1 MPFLCVRHR
10 ARAEPSSG
18 SPSSKAALVPGPAWQ
33 VVDPVAVSSFEL
45 RYDKP
50 CGVWNAPALGVNCR
64 LLCDGFVARPKRF
77 DAISP
82 SSDLRW
88 LAEILVRDG
97 GGAVDELQGQ
107 FALCFINDDTGEL
120 IAARDRLG
128 ARALYWYQDSDTVAV
143 ASSSSDLARL
153 TTRTKEEN
161 PAFISEM
168 FALRGWHMP
177 GSTPFQSVHEVL
189 PGARLT
195 LGAGALQTTRPAFQA
210 EPPGRCDTADEWV
223 ALFGKTFEGAVN
235 DVLGEEGR
243 AGVMLS
249 GGMDSIP
256 VLVAASGREQAVK
269 RDLRAISWELPD
281 YPKSDEA
288 QWIDMAARSAGV
300 ELLKFDGGT
309 VAPFSRLDSS
319 LVSPELPY
327 FNPVR
332 ELILKC
338 HSLAAEQSCL
348 LQLAATQGDMIYPA
362 RYRLIYD
369 LIRRHDWAGLRRGL
383 AHLYQAGGLLGMYR
397 DSALRYPVSRVLD
410 RIPGYRKQCQP
421 DWMTDHAISCLPAH
435 EPWPPESNGFPNPG
449 HASAM
454 LGPAMTFG
462 PAQEN
467 EFSRR
472 FGVERRDPFQN
483 EALVG
488 LMLHAP
494 VVLSHMQ
501 GQTKWIMREAMRN
514 RVPDSL
520 RLKERTGL
528 LNAFIEAGYQRNKD
542 QIKRFLLDPERD
554 RWQRYVRPAFIDGA
568 LSGGN
573 PTRVELMTIC
583 ACIGYSLWREH
594 WDQV

>member
-1 MPFLCVRHR
+1 MPFLCIRHR
-10 ARAEPSSG
+10 APAEPSSG
-18 SPSSKAALVPGPAWQ
+18 SPSSKGALGAGPAWQ
-33 VVDPVAVSSFEL
+33 LAVPFADSPFEV
-45 RYDKP
+45 RYDNP
-50 CGVWNAPALGVNCR
+50 CGVWNGPVLGVNCR

-77 DAISP
+77 DSISP

-88 LAEILVRDG
+88 LAEKLVRDG
-97 GGAVDELQGQ
+97 GVAVDELQGQ
-107 FALCFINDDTGEL
+107 FALCFVNDDTGEL

-128 ARALYWYQDSDTVAV
+128 ARALYWHQDADSVSV
-143 ASSSSDLARL
+143 ASRSGDLARL
-153 TTRTKEEN
+153 ATGTIEEN

-168 FALRGWHMP
+168 FALRGWHTP
-177 GSTPFQSVHEVL
+177 GSTPFQGVHEVL

-195 LGAGALQTTRPAFQA
+195 FGSGSPQSIRPAFQT
-210 EPPGRCDTADEWV
+210 ESPEQCDSADDWV
-223 ALFGKTFEGAVN
+223 ALFRKTFESAVY
-235 DVLGEEGR
+235 DVLDEDSR

-256 VLVAASGREQAVK
+256 LLVAASNTPQGGK
-269 RDLRAISWELPD
+269 RDLRAISWVLPD
-281 YPKSDEA
+281 FPQSDET
-288 QWIDMAARSAGV
+288 QWIDMAAQSAGV
-300 ELLKFDGGT
+300 ELLTFDGGT
-309 VAPFSRLDSS
+309 AEPFSGLGES

-369 LIRRHDWAGLRRGL
+369 LSRRRDWAGLRREL
-383 AHLYQAGGLLGMYR
+383 AHLYQTGGLLGMYR

-410 RIPGYRKQCQP
+410 RIPGYRRQRQP
-421 DWMTDHAISCLPAH
+421 GWMTDHAISCLPAH
-435 EPWPPESNGFPNPG
+435 KPWPPESNGFPNPG

-501 GQTKWIMREAMRN
+501 GQTKWIMREAMRD
-514 RVPDSL
+514 RIPDSL
-520 RLKERTGL
+520 RLKRRTGL
-528 LNAFIEAGYQRNKD
+528 LTQFINWGYQRNRGD
-542 QIKRFLLDPERD
+542 IERFLFDPQRSG
-554 RWQRYVRPAFIDGA
+554 WQRYVHPGFVKKA
-568 LSGGN
+568 LSGGH
-573 PTRVELMTIC
+573 TSSKGLMTVC
-583 ACIGYSLWREH
+583 GCIGYSLWREH
-594 WDQV
+594 WAGS